1 MSDWVITFT
10 FDLDPSMDDMDSWED
25 KLQAFDA
32 SVARIPARGV
42 NVTLWAPGGLDM
54 HDAVNKVAGE
64 VAHVVPGGPVG
75 IEVVTELEYRRRAEA
90 PTMPEL
96 MSAAEIAEELGV
108 ARQRVHQLR
117 STAAF
122 PAPLA
127 ELRGGAV
134 WDAAAVR
141 KFAQDWERKPG
152 RPKGKQRDHALA
164 EK

>member
-1 MSDWVITFT
+1 MTDDWAITYT
-10 FDLDPSMDDMDSWED
+10 FEVGPPDDILDQWADDVE
-25 KLQAFDA
+25 AFDGT
-32 SVARIPARGV
+32 VARRPGV
-42 NVTLWAPGGLDM
+42 GVDVTVYADGHLPMLEAADKM
-54 HDAVNKVAGE
+54 AVE
-64 VAHVVPGGPVG
+64 VKSVIHAEPVG
-75 IEVVTELEYRRRAEA
+75 VSIMRESVHRMRAEA

-117 STAAF
+117 SMATF

-141 KFAQDWERKPG
+141 KFHAGWPRKTG
-152 RPKGKQRDHALA
+152 RPRRSERQ
-164 EK
+164 

>member
-1 MSDWVITFT
+1 MADDWVVTYT
-10 FDLDPSMDDMDSWED
+10 FDVAPTDNVLDGWADVLESV
-25 KLQAFDA
+25 DA
-32 SVARIPARGV
+32 SVARLPMIGID
-42 NVTLWAPGGLDM
+42 VTVYADGHLPIFMAAEM
-54 HDAVNKVAGE
+54 MAGE
-64 VAHVVPGGPVG
+64 VTTVIHAEPVG
-75 IEVVTELEYRRRAEA
+75 VSITRESVHRVSAES

-117 STAAF
+117 SMAAF

-141 KFAQDWERKPG
+141 KFSAEWARKPG
-152 RPKGKQRDHALA
+152 RPPRVAQGG
-164 EK
+164 

>member
-1 MSDWVITFT
+1 MTTDDWVIIYA
-10 FDLDPSMDDMDSWED
+10 FDLDPTDATLEQWADDLESI
-25 KLQAFDA
+25 DA
-32 SVARIPARGV
+32 SVARIPGLGV
-42 NVTLWAPGGLDM
+42 DVTTYADGQLPMLAAADRL
-54 HDAVNKVAGE
+54 AGTVTRMIHAE
-64 VAHVVPGGPVG
+64 PVG
-75 IEVVTELEYRRRAEA
+75 VSILRESAHEVRAES

-117 STAAF
+117 AMASF

-141 KFAQDWERKPG
+141 KFNTGWARKPG
-152 RPKGKQRDHALA
+152 RPRMAQAT
-164 EK
+164 

>member
-1 MSDWVITFT
+1 MTDDWVITYT
-10 FDLDPSMDDMDSWED
+10 FDVEPSDKALDQLADDLE
-25 KLQAFDA
+25 AVDA
-32 SVARIPARGV
+32 SVARLLGIGV
-42 NVTLWAPGGLDM
+42 SV
-54 HDAVNKVAGE
+54 AVYVDGHLPMMVAAEKMVGDIR
-64 VAHVVPGGPVG
+64 AVVHSEPVG
-75 IEVVTELEYRRRAEA
+75 VSAIRESMHAANAES

-134 WDAAAVR
+134 WGAAAVR
-141 KFAQDWERKPG
+141 KFNAEWRRTPG
-152 RPKGKQRDHALA
+152 RPPRARGS
-164 EK
+164 